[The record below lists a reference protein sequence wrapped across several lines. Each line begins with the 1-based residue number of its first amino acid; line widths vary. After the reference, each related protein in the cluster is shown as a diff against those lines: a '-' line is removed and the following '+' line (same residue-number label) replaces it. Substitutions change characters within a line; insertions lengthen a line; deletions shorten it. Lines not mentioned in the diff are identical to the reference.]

1 MLKKNVSKT
10 KSNDFYKFTQ
20 MIILFQ
26 LTLKMTGAT
35 ANLSATYRMTAFY

>member
-20 MIILFQ
+20 MIIPFQ
-26 LTLKMTGAT
+26 LTLKRQGPQQI
-35 ANLSATYRMTAFY
+35 SAPPIG